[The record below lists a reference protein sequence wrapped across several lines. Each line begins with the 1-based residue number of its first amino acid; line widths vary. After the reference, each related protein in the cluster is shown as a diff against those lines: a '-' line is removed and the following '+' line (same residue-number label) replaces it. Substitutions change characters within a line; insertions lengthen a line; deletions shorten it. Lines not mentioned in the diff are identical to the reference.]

1 MVMDIKFS
9 KNIQVCYPFHCYV
22 WAKKNNFLFGMSLA
36 SQESA
41 IPSPFRLFDYVER
54 GLSLTEKA
62 WGKALARDSV
72 NVRNVDMDPLFKLF

>member
-1 MVMDIKFS
+1 
-9 KNIQVCYPFHCYV
+9 
-22 WAKKNNFLFGMSLA
+22 MSLV

-62 WGKALARDSV
+62 WGKALARVSV
-72 NVRNVDMDPLFKLF
+72 NIRNPLFTLF